1 MHSLKIQYRALKIC
15 FVFVT
20 FDERHTAMKVLYHMK
35 YDWCIKSNIINW
47 CHFQRGNISND
58 MSCVMDI
65 VVYLHFINYKI
76 PLAVNLLAMMNPNQL
91 CWFSPFNKP
100 KNDRPNILNKF
111 SFGRIKLACYATV
124 PHLCHKLWHQR
135 QLDKDQW
142 MPGIWIETQN
152 YLSRNWLVES
162 PRYEP
167 QSYWWTDGLLALFV
181 IHRSG
186 EFFVLFC
193 FYLVSWFHCS
203 GIISQYHQT
212 LVPFRFYIFVSSRL
226 GPPSEHTPQ
235 SITVGASPDM
245 SQCQMSQLQALID
258 KWRMK
263 KNQTQ
268 IMICLYVP
276 IIAFT
281 CNICYDLD
289 VKESLLIEIC

>member
-76 PLAVNLLAMMNPNQL
+76 PLAVNLLAMMNPNPL
-91 CWFSPFNKP
+91 FWFSPFNKP

-124 PHLCHKLWHQR
+124 PHLWHQR

-152 YLSRNWLVES
+152 YLSRNWLVDS

-193 FYLVSWFHCS
+193 FLS
-203 GIISQYHQT
+203 GQLLSLLRNYFSISSNFGPFSFLYICVIETWSSQWTYATIYHFWCLT
-212 LVPFRFYIFVSSRL
+212 WHVTMSNV
-226 GPPSEHTPQ
+226 T
-235 SITVGASPDM
+235 ITSFDWQMTHEKEPNPNHDM
-245 SQCQMSQLQALID
+245 S
-258 KWRMK
+258 
-263 KNQTQ
+263 
-268 IMICLYVP
+268 ICPNHSIYL
-276 IIAFT
+276 
-281 CNICYDLD
+281 
-289 VKESLLIEIC
+289 